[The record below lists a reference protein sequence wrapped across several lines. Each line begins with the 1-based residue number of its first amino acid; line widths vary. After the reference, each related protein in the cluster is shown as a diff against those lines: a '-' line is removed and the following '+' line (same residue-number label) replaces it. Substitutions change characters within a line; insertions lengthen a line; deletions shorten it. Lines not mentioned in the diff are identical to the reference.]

1 MLLWY
6 RNRKRDRYYS
16 CFLARD
22 RAADSRFLIMRLF
35 LLSPMVLQWSAGWA
49 NLLLEGG
56 GGSEEGCSKRKWWWW
71 GRELKLRVTRGGA
84 GEAGEKRELAAVSEE
99 AEESKVVFGGSMV
112 VKGRARKSW
121 NITPSTLGRV
131 LMVLCSFKVAR
142 LMSFHTSSM
151 VNGKGKWEGGGGKGS
166 GVPLHYHCFAC
177 LIFSNPLCT
186 CVSGHISLS
195 TRDTRVSQK
204 P

>member
-1 MLLWY
+1 MWFVLMLLWY

-151 VNGKGKWEGGGGKGS
+151 VNGKGKWEGGAR
-166 GVPLHYHCFAC
+166 GVEYRYTIIALLA
-177 LIFSNPLCT
+177 
-186 CVSGHISLS
+186 
-195 TRDTRVSQK
+195 
-204 P
+204 